1 MKKLFM
7 VLSLCTL
14 FATACETPLDGSQD
28 NSGNQNEES
37 NEPSTPEP
45 EIYLGK
51 DSITVGSGSSMST
64 ISYSIT
70 DPVDG
75 LTIEATADV
84 EWIHSFNYV
93 NTGKIGFSTS
103 ANESYEERV
112 GVITVTYGSASATAT
127 VTQSAQAR
135 PQIVNITA
143 PYLLGHYFGDYAN
156 EAFNYYIVLSESNYD
171 ANKSFYA
178 GGWKYFLDVYAST
191 HPTDYTKIRIPNGVY
206 TLNTNNDG
214 KAGTFLSYY
223 SIYKEYNSNG
233 TERAERE
240 YKSGKLTVTDELITL
255 DVTFTDGTDNHV
267 VTYSGDYTIID
278 CRSQSGSNN

>member
-1 MKKLFM
+1 MKRLFM
-7 VLSLCTL
+7 VLSLCA
-14 FATACETPLDGSQD
+14 FIATACETPSEGSQD

-51 DSITVGSGSSMST
+51 DNITVGSGSSMST

-70 DPVDG
+70 DPVDS
-75 LTIEATADV
+75 LTVEATADV

-112 GVITVTYGSASATAT
+112 GIITITYGSASATAT
-127 VTQSAQAR
+127 VTQSGQVR
-135 PQIVNITA
+135 PEEVAITA

-178 GGWKYFLDVYAST
+178 GGCKC
-191 HPTDYTKIRIPNGVY
+191 
-206 TLNTNNDG
+206 
-214 KAGTFLSYY
+214 
-223 SIYKEYNSNG
+223 
-233 TERAERE
+233 
-240 YKSGKLTVTDELITL
+240 LISHRCL
-255 DVTFTDGTDNHV
+255 P
-267 VTYSGDYTIID
+267 
-278 CRSQSGSNN
+278 

>member
-1 MKKLFM
+1 M
-7 VLSLCTL
+7 VLSLCA
-14 FATACETPLDGSQD
+14 FIATACETLLEGSQD

-51 DSITVGSGSSMST
+51 DNITVGSGSSMST

-75 LTIEATADV
+75 LTVKATADV

-112 GVITVTYGSASATAT
+112 GIITITYGSASATAT
-127 VTQSAQAR
+127 VTQSGQVR
-135 PQIVNITA
+135 PEEVAITA

-178 GGWKYFLDVYAST
+178 GGWKYFLDVYASI
-191 HPTDYTKIRIPNGVY
+191 HPTDYTNIRIPNGVY

-233 TERAERE
+233 TKRAERE